1 MEESEWIMETNRL
14 EGFSD
19 AVFAIA
25 ITLLVLEIKVPHS
38 GVDVGSA
45 LLNLWPSYLAYAISF
60 IVLGAIWI
68 NHHAMFKQIV
78 RVDQL
83 FLLINIF
90 FLMFVAFLPFPTAVL
105 AQALHDGID
114 QPLVTAFYGGTLAV
128 IGILVNM
135 KWRYAAYR
143 HRLISKH
150 MSNHEAKLYG
160 YRLLVG
166 PLAYGIAAMIA
177 LIAPWL
183 ALVIYV
189 GINVFFLWPRD
200 WHSTGSTSKQ

>member
-1 MEESEWIMETNRL
+1 MGWIMETNRL

-38 GVDVGSA
+38 GAGMGSA
-45 LLNLWPSYLAYAISF
+45 LLNLWPSYLAYALSF
-60 IVLGAIWI
+60 IVLGNIWI

-78 RVDQL
+78 RADQP
-83 FLLINIF
+83 FLIINII
-90 FLMFVAFLPFPTAVL
+90 FLMFIAFLPFTTAVL

-114 QPLVTAFYGGTLAV
+114 QPLVTAFYGGILAV
-128 IGILVNM
+128 IGVIVNA
-135 KWRYAAYR
+135 KWQYAAYG
-143 HRLISKH
+143 HKLLSKSISKL
-150 MSNHEAKLYG
+150 EAKQYG

-166 PLAYGIAAMIA
+166 PLAYSVAALIA

-183 ALVIYV
+183 ALIIYAS
-189 GINVFFLWPRD
+189 INVFFFWPRD
-200 WHSTGSTSKQ
+200 WHPTGSTSKQ

>member
-1 MEESEWIMETNRL
+1 MDTNRL

-38 GVDVGSA
+38 EADVGRE
-45 LLNLWPSYLAYAISF
+45 LLNLWPSYLAYSISF

-105 AQALHDGID
+105 AQALHDGKD
-114 QPLVTAFYGGTLAV
+114 QSLVTAFYGGTLTV
-128 IGILVNM
+128 IGILVNI

-143 HRLISKH
+143 HRLISNH
-150 MSNHEAKLYG
+150 VTNHEAELYG

-166 PLAYGIAAMIA
+166 PLAFGVASLIAF
-177 LIAPWL
+177 IAPWL
-183 ALVIYV
+183 TLLIYV
-189 GINVFFLWPRD
+189 GINIFFLWPRD
-200 WHSTGSTSKQ
+200 WHSTGGASKQ